1 MLLVAA
7 AARLP
12 DGPEP
17 HPDRPA
23 QPADA
28 PHPPQLMSLTPLAG
42 EAEEGE
48 EWGAAAGT
56 WSSPPRNS
64 TTTTTPPPPGGGE
77 EGSGGQPPFPW
88 VGTLLASVLITTIV
102 VDIIG
107 NLLVVI
113 SVFRNRKL
121 RKAGTSWGV
130 YGGGSK
136 GFAASSFALSIGCS
150 IMLANLV

>member
-7 AARLP
+7 AVRLP

-23 QPADA
+23 QLVDA

-48 EWGAAAGT
+48 EWGAAGT
-56 WSSPPRNS
+56 WSSTPRNS
-64 TTTTTPPPPGGGE
+64 TTTTPPPGGGE

-121 RKAGTSWGV
+121 RKAGTRGV
-130 YGGGSK
+130 YGGRK
-136 GFAASSFALSIGCS
+136 GFTAS
-150 IMLANLV
+150 